1 MTPKT
6 RELALRGLGL
16 LRGENYERAR
26 RAFSGCSPDQMQEVW
41 SGNGETRQQVLD
53 GYREY
58 AEAVDAAVKE
68 IGAL

>member
-6 RELALRGLGL
+6 RELALCGLGV
-16 LRGENYERAR
+16 LRSDNYERAK
-26 RAFSGCSPDQMQEVW
+26 RAFAGYSPAQMQEVW

-53 GYREY
+53 GYREQ

-68 IGAL
+68 ISAL